1 MIYIYIFFHKY
12 HIICIFITKFYL
24 AYLHQIIIL
33 KFSLFQ
39 SKSLY
44 NKIPLTTTTIKKEE
58 RKRKKSLSTHT
69 PNPNPNTRS
78 IPNSTI
84 PSRSKVIN
92 RGYLSKNH
100 PISLFLPSLPPS
112 LSLSLSVY
120 RKITANPR
128 SRSPERLI
136 YFVPGREPARSRVP
150 RRRKISIR
158 VSSQYQP
165 SIPHRSASMATD
177 IPAGSFP
184 SPGPIP
190 VTFRNGCIPE
200 RASGTERRRQTDR

>member
-1 MIYIYIFFHKY
+1 MIHTPYY
-12 HIICIFITKFYL
+12 TNNNN
-24 AYLHQIIIL
+24 
-33 KFSLFQ
+33 
-39 SKSLY
+39 
-44 NKIPLTTTTIKKEE
+44 NKKKEE
-58 RKRKKSLSTHT
+58 RKRKIAL
-69 PNPNPNTRS
+69 NPNTQIQTHDRYQT
-78 IPNSTI
+78 TI

-100 PISLFLPSLPPS
+100 PISPFLSPSPPPS
-112 LSLSLSVY
+112 FSLSH

-200 RASGTERRRQTDR
+200 RATGTERKRQIDR